1 MKRLLATA
9 AGVILLSATAVGC
22 ASVNPEPDQAALG
35 YTGGPMQGT
44 HFRDVFEPGSGL
56 HWLGVFDGSYLYPTT
71 VRTYI
76 VSSEQGEG
84 DKANVDT
91 IAAPTKDGI
100 IANWELA
107 ITFKLNVSRL
117 RKFHESIGLTRHAYF
132 IKGAPSDGWR
142 QMLNDFF
149 RQQVENALQDTSRT
163 FSADDVWRGADTF
176 AKVNGALSASLKD
189 RINESAGGNYF
200 CGPTF
205 NGHVAEDDV
214 QVDCP
219 NMQVAIKKVTLPDA
233 IVKSYAD
240 QKVAENAKITATN
253 NGDAAITEATKK
265 AQAAAELQKQYSDPA
280 YLEYLRAQATS
291 DCARNSNCTLVVTQT
306 PSGVNVN
313 VK

>member
-1 MKRLLATA
+1 MRRTRILIA
-9 AGVILLSATAVGC
+9 ALTLSTIGC

-56 HWLGVFDGSYLYPTT
+56 HWLGIFDGSYLYPTT

-84 DKANVDT
+84 DKATVDS

-100 IANWELA
+100 TVSWELA

-132 IKGAPSDGWR
+132 EKGAPSAGWS

-149 RQQVENALQDTSRT
+149 RQQVENALQDVSRT
-163 FSADDVWRGADTF
+163 FTADEVWRGADTF
-176 AKVNGALSASLKD
+176 AKINGALAGSLKD
-189 RINESAGGNYF
+189 RINDSAGGNYF

-205 NGHVAEDDV
+205 NGHVAEDDTK
-214 QVDCP
+214 VDCP
-219 NMQVAIKKVTLPDA
+219 NMQVAIKKVSLPEG
-233 IVKSYAD
+233 IVSSYAA

-253 NGDAAITEATKK
+253 NGDATVIEAQKR
-265 AQAAAELQKQYSDPA
+265 AQAAAELQKLYTDPA
-280 YLEYLRAQATS
+280 YIAYLQAS
-291 DCARNSNCTLVVTQT
+291 AMKDCASNNDKCTLVITQS
-306 PSGVNVN
+306 PGGVNVN